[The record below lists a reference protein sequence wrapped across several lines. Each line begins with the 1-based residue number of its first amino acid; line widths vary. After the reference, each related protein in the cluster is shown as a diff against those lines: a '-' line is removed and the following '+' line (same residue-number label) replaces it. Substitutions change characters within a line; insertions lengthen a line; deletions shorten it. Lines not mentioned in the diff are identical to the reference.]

1 LEEESILERIY
12 YKQMNDLS
20 YHHAFWN
27 HIQSTLNRKLASGLD
42 GAETALVKEIY
53 DDLKRHYDNTL
64 KTREIVDNL
73 LSFHKP

>member
-1 LEEESILERIY
+1 
-12 YKQMNDLS
+12 MNDLG
-20 YHHAFWN
+20 YHHAFWC
-27 HIQSTLNRKLASGLD
+27 HIQSTLNRKLDSGLD
-42 GAETALVKEIY
+42 GAETALVKDIY